1 MIAFTV
7 YGTPAPQ
14 GSKSFKGHAKSGRAI
29 LVESSKKVKPWRM
42 DVKAAAESFIASA
55 DQMRETTTLVAHRG
69 VRVGDR
75 FYPFPLDLPL
85 RVTMT
90 FTLPKP
96 GSEPKRKRSW
106 PMRKPDGSKLQ
117 RSTEDA
123 LTDAGLIRD
132 DARIVE
138 WVGAKR
144 YPNEGIHALDR
155 PGCVI
160 TIEVIS

>member
-1 MIAFTV
+1 MIAIRVF
-7 YGTPAPQ
+7 GAPAPQ

-29 LVESSKKVKPWRM
+29 LAESSKKVKPWRM
-42 DVKAAAESFIASA
+42 DVKAAAEAYIDNAE
-55 DQMRETTTLVAHRG
+55 QMRDVLTQALHRG
-69 VRVGDR
+69 IRQGDR
-75 FYPFPLDLPL
+75 FYPFPLDVPL
-85 RVTMT
+85 RVCMT

-96 GSEPKRKRSW
+96 GSEPKRKQSW

-138 WVGAKR
+138 WGGAKR
-144 YPNEGIHALDR
+144 YPNEGLNSLDR

-160 TIEVIS
+160 TIEVIA